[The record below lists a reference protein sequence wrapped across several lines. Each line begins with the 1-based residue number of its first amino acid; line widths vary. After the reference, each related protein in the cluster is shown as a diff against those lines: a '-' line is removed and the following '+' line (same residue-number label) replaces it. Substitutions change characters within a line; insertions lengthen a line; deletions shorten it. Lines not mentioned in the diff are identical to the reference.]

1 MDVLN
6 RIKRL
11 ALDGAVRYTAKAL
24 GEMALDGLSPRD
36 ITESIL
42 NARAISKTIRSTSPY
57 RRTHKELLY
66 VIKSQS
72 FSGASIYTKGKI
84 EKEGGQEYFYVLIS
98 AKLDEDSH

>member
-11 ALDGAVRYTAKAL
+11 AMDGAIRYTEKAL
-24 GEMALDGLSPRD
+24 GEMALDGLRPRD
-36 ITESIL
+36 VAESIL
-42 NARAISKTIRSTSPY
+42 NAHAISKTIRSTSPN

-66 VIKSQS
+66 VIKSQN

-84 EKEGGQEYFYVLIS
+84 DTEAGREYFYVLIS
-98 AKLDEDSH
+98 AKIDDDVR